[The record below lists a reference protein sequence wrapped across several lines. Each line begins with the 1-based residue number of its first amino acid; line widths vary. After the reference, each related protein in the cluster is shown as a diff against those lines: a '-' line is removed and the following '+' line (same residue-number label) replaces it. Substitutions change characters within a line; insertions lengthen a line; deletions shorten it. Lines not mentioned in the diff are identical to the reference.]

1 MKTLFVVIGMLGV
14 WLSASASL
22 LLPNIFA
29 HHMVLQRHAPVAIF
43 GHARA
48 GEQITVTF
56 NGQTKQGVADA
67 SGEWIIRLSAMEAN
81 AQGQALVV
89 RGCDEEI
96 ILNDVLVGE
105 VWLCSGQSN
114 MEFQMRKLE
123 KLSAEGQRANFP
135 KDAVK
140 NADNPAIRLF
150 LVRRKFLTKPDS
162 TYGGWSI
169 AQDSALRQFAAAGY
183 FFAKTLQE
191 QLQVPVGIISS
202 AVSGSRIEPWI
213 DAQALHNEPYFH
225 DKKIEGDPGKFFESM
240 IAPLAPYTLKGVLWY
255 QGETNVFL
263 KENISY
269 TYKFKTLIQNWRT
282 LWDNPKL
289 PFYYTQIAPFR
300 YSVDEKGN
308 ERMAETILP
317 EFREAQDVVLQ
328 LPHTGRIVTT
338 DLVDDVKD
346 LHPTDKWDVG
356 YRLALQAL
364 EKTYGRAVES
374 DGPTFAKVRYK
385 AGKAIVHF
393 DHAQELHRAD
403 GKPLTGFEVAGPDG
417 KYSKADAQIVGRTI
431 HLTAASVPHIM
442 QVRFAWD
449 EAAQPNLVNNAG
461 IPAVPFRTENPYK
474 KLKLK

>member
-1 MKTLFVVIGMLGV
+1 MKVLVMVIGILGS
-14 WLSASASL
+14 WLSAQASL
-22 LLPNIFA
+22 QLPNIFA
-29 HHMVLQRHAPVAIF
+29 QHMVLQRNEPVAIF
-43 GHARA
+43 GQAKA
-48 GEQITVTF
+48 GEKVTVTF
-56 NGQTKQGVADA
+56 NGQVKHSTANN
-67 SGEWIIRLSAMEAN
+67 SGDWKVMLSAMDAN
-81 AQGQALVV
+81 AQGQALVI
-89 RGCDEEI
+89 RSTDEEI
-96 ILNDVLVGE
+96 VFHDVLVGE

-123 KLSAEGQRANFP
+123 KLAAEGQRANFP

-140 NADNPAIRLF
+140 KAKNPAIRLF
-150 LVRRKFLTKPDS
+150 LVRRKFLAKPDS
-162 TYGGWSI
+162 AHAGWSI
-169 AQDSALRQFAAAGY
+169 AQDSALRQFSAAGY

-213 DAQALHNEPYFH
+213 AAKALQEERYFQ

-240 IAPLAPYTLKGVLWY
+240 IAPLAPYTIKGVFWY

-269 TYKFKTLIQNWRT
+269 AYKFKTLIQSWRAR
-282 LWDNPKL
+282 WGNPKL
-289 PFYYTQIAPFR
+289 PFFYTQIAPFQ
-300 YSVDEKGN
+300 YSLDEKGN
-308 ERMAETILP
+308 ERMPKTILP
-317 EFREAQDVVLQ
+317 EFREAQDLILQ

-364 EKTYGRAVES
+364 EKTYGKAIES
-374 DGPTFAKVRYK
+374 DGPTFAKVQYK
-385 AGKAIVHF
+385 AAKAIVRF
-393 DHAQELHRAD
+393 DHAQGLKSVD
-403 GKPLTGFEVAGPDG
+403 GKSLSGFEVAGPDG
-417 KYSKADAQIVGRTI
+417 KYSPARAQIVGQTV
-431 HLTAASVPHIM
+431 HLTGDALPHIV

-449 EAAQPNLVNNAG
+449 EAAQPNLVNSAG
-461 IPAVPFRTENPYK
+461 LPALPFRTDNPYK